1 VINFILSPLISDV
14 IKKTTQAHTMNGSPV
29 GEREGVGT
37 MMMRMAAMGGRGE
50 RGGRP
55 YPSKKKF
62 L

>member
-1 VINFILSPLISDV
+1 MLEMGGVLVLGRV
-14 IKKTTQAHTMNGSPV
+14 TQ
-29 GEREGVGT
+29 VGT

-62 L
+62 LLRQSFCLSVRVKRVE

>member
-1 VINFILSPLISDV
+1 MSRILIAVAIFVSAAMLEMGGAIILGRVP
-14 IKKTTQAHTMNGSPV
+14 Q
-29 GEREGVGT
+29 VGT